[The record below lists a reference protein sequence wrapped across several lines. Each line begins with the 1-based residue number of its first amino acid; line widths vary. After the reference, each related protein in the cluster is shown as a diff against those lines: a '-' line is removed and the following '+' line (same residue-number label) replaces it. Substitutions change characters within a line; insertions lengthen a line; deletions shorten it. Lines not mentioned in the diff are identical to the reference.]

1 MLGAATHR
9 GRANGTVHCGKRGQ
23 ARSLMLVRFMS
34 RSMKG
39 QHVSQYVSKLGRRQ
53 ELRNREAP
61 THKFPLGAF
70 VLRRINLGSAKELFR
85 ITRLLPDDG
94 QGFQYRIKGE
104 RDGIERVVME
114 SSLEALQ

>member
-1 MLGAATHR
+1 
-9 GRANGTVHCGKRGQ
+9 
-23 ARSLMLVRFMS
+23 MS
-34 RSMKG
+34 NHIDKF
-39 QHVSQYVSKLGRRQ
+39 VRRQ
-53 ELRNREAP
+53 ELRTREAP
-61 THKFPLGAF
+61 AHKFPLGAF

-104 RDGIERVVME
+104 RDGVERVVME

>member
-1 MLGAATHR
+1 
-9 GRANGTVHCGKRGQ
+9 
-23 ARSLMLVRFMS
+23 MS
-34 RSMKG
+34 NHIDKFI
-39 QHVSQYVSKLGRRQ
+39 RRQ
-53 ELRNREAP
+53 ELRTREAP
-61 THKFPLGAF
+61 AHKFPLGAF

-104 RDGIERVVME
+104 RDGVERVVME